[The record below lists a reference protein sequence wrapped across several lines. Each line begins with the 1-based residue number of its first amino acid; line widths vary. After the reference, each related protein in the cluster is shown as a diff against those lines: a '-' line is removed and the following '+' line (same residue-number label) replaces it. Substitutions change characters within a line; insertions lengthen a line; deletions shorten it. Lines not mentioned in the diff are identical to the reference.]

1 MFKLPVEFRGTVK
14 ELFFYE
20 NSVYCVSLKNA
31 IVSCFHVD
39 RNENLETFAADSSA
53 EFTCATLMGTC
64 IYIFPKNNLD
74 RTVVFDIRNRVFL
87 LPKFDCS
94 EEAKSIYEK
103 STARRSYRHK
113 SSVYLL
119 YTDIC
124 CVLRVNLSTNEIKV
138 LHVPQKYPY
147 YDMKIIGDLCY
158 LIPFDTREI
167 FVWNM
172 LSGDF
177 KRVSDGGNE
186 PYFRIALLG
195 DDIYLYSKCG
205 KNSVLSEGQIFETDI
220 NLDVNKSIASD
231 KGVYLLPWSDDRFAF
246 VSYGMETEY
255 FMIAEPI
262 ETILD
267 EGFVME
273 RNSTLCD
280 FISYIA
286 GRGN

>member
-14 ELFFYE
+14 ELFFYG
-20 NSVYCVSLKNA
+20 NNIYCVSLKNA

-39 RNENLETFAADSSA
+39 RNENLGTFAADSSA
-53 EFTCATLMGTC
+53 EFTCAALMGAY

-74 RTVVFDIRNRVFL
+74 RTVVFDIRNKVFL
-87 LPKFDCS
+87 SPKFDCS
-94 EEAKSIYEK
+94 EEVKSIHEK
-103 STARRSYRHK
+103 STARRSYRHN

-119 YTDIC
+119 YTDLR
-124 CVLRVNLSTNEIKV
+124 CVLRINLSTNEIKI

-167 FVWNM
+167 YVWNM
-172 LSGDF
+172 LSGEF
-177 KRVSDGGNE
+177 KRVSDGGNG
-186 PYFRIALLG
+186 PYFRMILLG

-205 KNSVLSEGQIFETDI
+205 KNSVLSKGQIYETDI
-220 NLDVNKSIASD
+220 NIDANMSIASD
-231 KGVYLLPWSDDRFAF
+231 KGVYLLPWSEDRFAF
-246 VSYGMETEY
+246 TSHGTKTEY
-255 FMIAEPI
+255 FMISEPI
-262 ETILD
+262 EAILD

-286 GRGN
+286 GKEN